1 MSIPT
6 MKALA
11 SLLAGTTVLCVGVY
25 WLNLGRVWDNIYGWT
40 SKEDRPLWFWFEL
53 ISVFLI
59 SVLMIF
65 YALNDFRAILHS

>member
-11 SLLAGTTVLCVGVY
+11 TLFAGTAVLCVGIY

-40 SKEDRPLWFWFEL
+40 SKEDRPLRYWIEL
-53 ISVFLI
+53 ISVFVISALFIIDALI
-59 SVLMIF
+59 
-65 YALNDFRAILHS
+65 DFRKILHF

>member
-11 SLLAGTTVLCVGVY
+11 SLFAGAVVLCVGVY
-25 WLNLGRVWDNIYGWT
+25 WLKLGRVWDNIYGWT

-53 ISVFLI
+53 ISVFVI
-59 SVLMIF
+59 SAFMIA
-65 YALNDFRAILHS
+65 YALIDFRKIIHS

>member
-11 SLLAGTTVLCVGVY
+11 GLFAGAAVLCVGVY
-25 WLNLGRVWDNIYGWT
+25 WLKLGRVWDNLYGWT

-53 ISVFLI
+53 ISVFAI
-59 SVLMIF
+59 SAFMII
-65 YALNDFRAILHS
+65 YAFNDFRTIIHS